1 MDLMRPA
8 SAGWAAALVESYAA
22 DAPEV
27 LKQDFRNSLHAAF
40 EPAEVTEQLQVAGLG
55 QQLSVNVVSDRHLA
69 VWGRMSGE

>member
-1 MDLMRPA
+1 
-8 SAGWAAALVESYAA
+8 
-22 DAPEV
+22 V